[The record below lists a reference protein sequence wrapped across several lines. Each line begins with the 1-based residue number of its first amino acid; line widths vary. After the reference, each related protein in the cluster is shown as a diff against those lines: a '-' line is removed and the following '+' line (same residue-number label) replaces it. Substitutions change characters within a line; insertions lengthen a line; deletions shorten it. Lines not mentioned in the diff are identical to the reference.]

1 MMPPVNVALT
11 REQVRQVD
19 RIAVEEF
26 GIPGI
31 VLMENAGR
39 NATRRIR
46 TYLAELAGDDASA
59 ARAEVE
65 RAG

>member
-1 MMPPVNVALT
+1 MSPVLT

-19 RIAVEEF
+19 RIATEEY

-39 NATRRIR
+39 NATSII
-46 TYLAELAGDDASA
+46 LDALAG
-59 ARAEVE
+59 
-65 RAG
+65 GKGW